1 MRIMQDAETET
12 FSGILPFRDYAISD
26 ISLATNH
33 SIPVLIRI
41 KFQIHE
47 FSDIFTTAGLG
58 QL

>member
-1 MRIMQDAETET
+1 MQDAETET
-12 FSGILPFRDYAISD
+12 FSGILPFRDYGISD

-41 KFQIHE
+41 KFQIQE